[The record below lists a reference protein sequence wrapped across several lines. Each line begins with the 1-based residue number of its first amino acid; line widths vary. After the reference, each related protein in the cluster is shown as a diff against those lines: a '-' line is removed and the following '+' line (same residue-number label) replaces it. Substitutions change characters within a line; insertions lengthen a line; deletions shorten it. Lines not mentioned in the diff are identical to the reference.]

1 MGVIYFNGISSKDLG
16 IEVETF
22 PKYEIPEKEVT
33 KYEIAG
39 RNGEIV
45 VDHGTFKNVNVEYD
59 ISVLVKDGDYNSRLH
74 AIASWLYS
82 PSGYARL
89 EDSYDSECYRMARMS
104 SNTSF
109 ENLFN
114 QAGKA
119 TLTFDCKPQRFL
131 KKGEEQIEY
140 NDTESTTT
148 LINPSFFSSKP
159 LLKICNIGQAST
171 AGTISI
177 ISLNG
182 YTFTGNSII
191 DTGINY
197 LPYPI
202 VDVIIDFE
210 NKKAYYRDVTDY
222 SKHTSLSAKAMNTLF
237 ARDVTLD
244 KGENVIHFKK
254 PSSSNSFIK
263 LTPRWWML

>member
-33 KYEIAG
+33 KYEIPG

-45 VDHGTFKNVNVEYD
+45 IDHGTFKNVNVEYD

-89 EDSYDSECYRMARMS
+89 EDSYDSECYRMARIS

-140 NDTESTTT
+140 NKADSHTT
-148 LINPSFFSSKP
+148 LINPSFFSAKP
-159 LLKICNIGQAST
+159 LLKLCNIGMASS
-171 AGTISI
+171 AGTISNI
-177 ISLNG
+177 GLNG
-182 YTFTGNSII
+182 YIFKVNEII
-191 DTGINY
+191 NALNQ

-222 SKHTSLSAKAMNTLF
+222 SKRAELPTNGVNKLF

-244 KGENVIHFKK
+244 KGENIIVFKK
-254 PSSSNSFIK
+254 PTSSNSFMK

>member
-140 NDTESTTT
+140 NDTDSTTT

-171 AGTISI
+171 AGTISVVGI
-177 ISLNG
+177 NG
-182 YTFTGNSII
+182 YNFLGDRIMDAVNL
-191 DTGINY
+191 

-202 VDVIIDFE
+202 VDVIVDFE
-210 NKKAYYRDVTDY
+210 NKRAYYRDVTDY
-222 SKHTSLSAKAMNTLF
+222 SKHTSLSAQHTNTLF
-237 ARDVTLD
+237 ARDIALD
-244 KGENVIHFKK
+244 KGENKIYFKK

>member
-16 IEVETF
+16 VEIESF
-22 PKYEIPEKEVT
+22 PKYEIPEKEIT
-33 KYEIAG
+33 KYEIPG
-39 RNGEIV
+39 RNGDIV
-45 VDHGTFKNVNVEYD
+45 IDHGTFKNVNVEYS
-59 ISVLVKDGDYNSRLH
+59 ISVMVKDGEYSSRLH

-89 EDSYDSECYRMARMS
+89 EDSYDSECYRMARIS

-131 KKGEEQIEY
+131 KKGEEQLEY
-140 NDTESTTT
+140 NETDSHTT
-148 LINPSFFSSKP
+148 LINPSFFSAKP
-159 LLKICNIGQAST
+159 LLKLCNIGQAPS
-171 AGTISI
+171 AGTISNI
-177 ISLNG
+177 GLNG
-182 YTFTGNSII
+182 YRFAVNDII
-191 DTGINY
+191 GGIHD

-222 SKHTSLSAKAMNTLF
+222 SKRTALPASNANKLF

-244 KGENVIHFKK
+244 KGENIIYFRK
-254 PSSSNSFIK
+254 PESSNSFMK

>member
-33 KYEIAG
+33 KYEIPG

-140 NDTESTTT
+140 NNVSTNTT

-159 LLKICNIGQAST
+159 LLKICNIGEAAS
-171 AGTISI
+171 AGTVNVVNI
-177 ISLNG
+177 NG
-182 YTFTGNSII
+182 YSFSFNEVFPSIRDLPYSII
-191 DTGINY
+191 D
-197 LPYPI
+197 I
-202 VDVIIDFE
+202 VIDFE

-222 SKHTSLSAKAMNTLF
+222 SKRTAVSSNTSNKLF
-237 ARDVTLD
+237 VRDVTLD
-244 KGENVIHFKK
+244 KGENVIIFRK

>member
-16 IEVETF
+16 IEIETF
-22 PKYEIPEKEVT
+22 PKYEIPEKEIT
-33 KYEIAG
+33 KYEIPG
-39 RNGEIV
+39 RNGDIV
-45 VDHGTFKNVNVEYD
+45 IDHGTFKNVNVEYS
-59 ISVLVKDGDYNSRLH
+59 ISVMIKDGDYNSRLH

-89 EDSYDSECYRMARMS
+89 EDSYDTECYRMARIS

-131 KKGEEQIEY
+131 KKGEEQLEY
-140 NDTESTTT
+140 NETDSHTT
-148 LINPSFFSSKP
+148 LINPSFFSAKP
-159 LLKICNIGQAST
+159 LLKLCNIGMASS
-171 AGTISI
+171 AGTISNVN
-177 ISLNG
+177 LNG
-182 YTFTGNSII
+182 YTFYDHDFFNAIKL
-191 DTGINY
+191 

-202 VDVIIDFE
+202 VDIIIDFE
-210 NKKAYYRDVTDY
+210 NKKAYYRDITDY
-222 SKHTSLSAKAMNTLF
+222 SKRTALPASNTNKLF

-244 KGENVIHFKK
+244 KGENIIRFKK
-254 PSSSNSFIK
+254 PESSNSFMK

>member
-16 IEVETF
+16 IEIETF
-22 PKYEIPEKEVT
+22 PKYEIPEKEIT
-33 KYEIAG
+33 KYEIPG
-39 RNGEIV
+39 RNGDIV
-45 VDHGTFKNVNVEYD
+45 IDHGTFKNVNVEYS
-59 ISVLVKDGDYNSRLH
+59 ISVMIKDGDYNSRLH

-89 EDSYDSECYRMARMS
+89 EDSYDTECYRMARIS

-131 KKGEEQIEY
+131 KKGEEQLVY
-140 NDTESTTT
+140 NETDSSTT
-148 LINPSFFSSKP
+148 LINPSFFSAKP
-159 LLKICNIGQAST
+159 LLKLCNIGQASS

-177 ISLNG
+177 INLNG
-182 YTFTGNSII
+182 YVFNGNEIINSIN
-191 DTGINY
+191 D

-202 VDVIIDFE
+202 VDIIIDFE
-210 NKKAYYRDVTDY
+210 NKKAYCRDVTDY
-222 SKHTSLSAKAMNTLF
+222 SKRTALPARNTNYLF
-237 ARDVTLD
+237 KRDVTLD
-244 KGENVIHFKK
+244 KGENIIHFKK
-254 PSSSNSFIK
+254 PEISNSFMK

>member
-16 IEVETF
+16 VEIESF
-22 PKYEIPEKEVT
+22 PKYEIPEKEIT
-33 KYEIAG
+33 KYEIPG
-39 RNGEIV
+39 RNGDIV
-45 VDHGTFKNVNVEYD
+45 IDHGNFKNVNVEYS
-59 ISVLVKDGDYNSRLH
+59 ISVMVKDGDYSSRLH

-89 EDSYDSECYRMARMS
+89 EDSYDTECYRMARIS

-131 KKGEEQIEY
+131 KKGEEQLEY
-140 NDTESTTT
+140 NKSISNAT
-148 LINPSFFSSKP
+148 LINPSFFSAKP
-159 LLKICNIGQAST
+159 LLKLCNIGIASS
-171 AGTISI
+171 AGTISSI
-177 ISLNG
+177 GLNG
-182 YTFTGNSII
+182 YIFKVNEII
-191 DTGINY
+191 DAVNQ

-222 SKHTSLSAKAMNTLF
+222 SKRAKLPTNGVNKLF

-244 KGENVIHFKK
+244 KGENIIVFKK
-254 PSSSNSFIK
+254 TTSSNSFMK
-263 LTPRWWML
+263 LTPRWWTI

>member
-33 KYEIAG
+33 KYEIPG

-89 EDSYDSECYRMARMS
+89 EDSYDSECYRMARIS

-140 NDTESTTT
+140 NDNISTT

-159 LLKICNIGQAST
+159 LLKICNIGET
-171 AGTISI
+171 VGTITSI
-177 ISLNG
+177 NLNG
-182 YTFTGNSII
+182 YLFKGNEII
-191 DTGINY
+191 DTVTS
-197 LPYPI
+197 LPYSI
-202 VDVIIDFE
+202 IDVIIDFE

-222 SKHTSLSAKAMNTLF
+222 SKHTALSATKINKLF
-237 ARDVTLD
+237 TRDVTLD
-244 KGENVIHFKK
+244 KGENVIIFKK

>member
-16 IEVETF
+16 VEIESF
-22 PKYEIPEKEVT
+22 PKYEIPEKEIT
-33 KYEIAG
+33 KYEIPG
-39 RNGEIV
+39 RNGDIV
-45 VDHGTFKNVNVEYD
+45 IDRGTFKNVNVEYS
-59 ISVLVKDGDYNSRLH
+59 ISVMVKDGDYSSRLH

-89 EDSYDSECYRMARMS
+89 EDSYDSECYRMARIS

-131 KKGEEQIEY
+131 KKGEEQLEY
-140 NDTESTTT
+140 NETDSHAT
-148 LINPSFFSSKP
+148 LINPSFFSAKP
-159 LLKICNIGQAST
+159 LLKLCNIGQAPS
-171 AGTISI
+171 AGTISNI
-177 ISLNG
+177 GLNG
-182 YTFTGNSII
+182 YRFAVNDII
-191 DTGINY
+191 DSIVG

-210 NKKAYYRDVTDY
+210 NKKAYYRDVTNY
-222 SKHTSLSAKAMNTLF
+222 SKRTALSASKTNKIF

-244 KGENVIHFKK
+244 KGENIIYFRK
-254 PSSSNSFIK
+254 PESSNSFMK

>member
-16 IEVETF
+16 IEIETF
-22 PKYEIPEKEVT
+22 PKYEIPEKEIT
-33 KYEIAG
+33 KYEIPG
-39 RNGEIV
+39 RNGDIV
-45 VDHGTFKNVNVEYD
+45 IDHGTFKNVNVEYS
-59 ISVLVKDGDYNSRLH
+59 ISVMIKDGDYNSRLH

-89 EDSYDSECYRMARMS
+89 EDSYDTECYRMARIS

-131 KKGEEQIEY
+131 KKGEEQLEY
-140 NDTESTTT
+140 NETNSHAT
-148 LINPSFFSSKP
+148 LINPSFFSAKP
-159 LLKICNIGQAST
+159 LLKLCNIGLASS
-171 AGTISI
+171 AGTISN

-182 YTFTGNSII
+182 YNFKVNEII
-191 DTGINY
+191 SAINQ

-222 SKHTSLSAKAMNTLF
+222 SKRTALSASGSNKLF

-244 KGENVIHFKK
+244 KGENLILFKK
-254 PSSSNSFIK
+254 PASSNSFIK

>member
-16 IEVETF
+16 IEIETF
-22 PKYEIPEKEVT
+22 PKYEIPEKEIS
-33 KYEIAG
+33 KFEIPG
-39 RNGEIV
+39 RNGDIV
-45 VDHGTFKNVNVEYD
+45 IDHGTFKNVNVEYS
-59 ISVLVKDGDYNSRLH
+59 ISVIIKDGDYNSRLH

-89 EDSYDSECYRMARMS
+89 EDSYDTECYRMARIS

-119 TLTFDCKPQRFL
+119 TLTFDCRPQRFL
-131 KKGEEQIEY
+131 KKGEEQLEY
-140 NDTESTTT
+140 NETGMNMT
-148 LINPSFFSSKP
+148 LINPSFFSAKP
-159 LLKICNIGQAST
+159 LLKLCNIGQAAS
-171 AGTISI
+171 AGSITTIN
-177 ISLNG
+177 LNG
-182 YTFTGNSII
+182 YVFSGNDII
-191 DTGINY
+191 DSLID

-222 SKHTSLSAKAMNTLF
+222 SKRTALSASKTNILF
-237 ARDVTLD
+237 KRDVTLD
-244 KGENVIHFKK
+244 KGENKIGFKK
-254 PSSSNSFIK
+254 PESSNSFMK

>member
-16 IEVETF
+16 VEIESF
-22 PKYEIPEKEVT
+22 PKYEIPEKEIT
-33 KYEIAG
+33 KYEIPG
-39 RNGEIV
+39 RNGDIV
-45 VDHGTFKNVNVEYD
+45 IDHGTFKNVNVEYS
-59 ISVLVKDGDYNSRLH
+59 ISVMVEDGEYSSRLH

-89 EDSYDSECYRMARMS
+89 EDSYDSECYRMARIS

-131 KKGEEQIEY
+131 KKGEEQLEY
-140 NDTESTTT
+140 NETDSHTT
-148 LINPSFFSSKP
+148 LINPSFFSAKP
-159 LLKICNIGQAST
+159 LLKLCNIGQAPS
-171 AGTISI
+171 AGTISNI
-177 ISLNG
+177 GLNG
-182 YTFTGNSII
+182 YRFAVNDII
-191 DTGINY
+191 GGIRD

-222 SKHTSLSAKAMNTLF
+222 SKRTALPASNTNKLF

-244 KGENVIHFKK
+244 KGENIIYFRK
-254 PSSSNSFIK
+254 PESSNSFMK

>member
-16 IEVETF
+16 VEIESF
-22 PKYEIPEKEVT
+22 PKYEIPEKEIT
-33 KYEIAG
+33 KYEIPG
-39 RNGEIV
+39 RNGDIV
-45 VDHGTFKNVNVEYD
+45 IDHGTFKNVNVEYS
-59 ISVLVKDGDYNSRLH
+59 ISVMVKDGDYSSRLH

-89 EDSYDSECYRMARMS
+89 EDSYDSECYRMARIS

-131 KKGEEQIEY
+131 KKGEEQLEY
-140 NDTESTTT
+140 NKTISNAI
-148 LINPSFFSSKP
+148 LINPSFFSAKP
-159 LLKICNIGQAST
+159 LLKLCNIGQAPS
-171 AGTISI
+171 AGSISSI
-177 ISLNG
+177 NLNG
-182 YTFTGNSII
+182 YVFSGNEII
-191 DTGINY
+191 DSLTD

-222 SKHTSLSAKAMNTLF
+222 SKRTTLSASRANKLF
-237 ARDVTLD
+237 ARDVALD
-244 KGENVIHFKK
+244 KGENIIVFKK
-254 PSSSNSFIK
+254 PETSNSFMK
-263 LTPRWWML
+263 LIPRWWML